1 MTQAICHGGN
11 LWGETMAAV
20 FGVLAYVVL
29 VVGVLGGLLKAI
41 VARDRRNEAGRN
53 IIMGVVGFVVLS
65 LAAGLAA

>member
-1 MTQAICHGGN
+1 
-11 LWGETMAAV
+11 MAAV

-29 VVGVLGGLLKAI
+29 IVGVLGGLLKAI